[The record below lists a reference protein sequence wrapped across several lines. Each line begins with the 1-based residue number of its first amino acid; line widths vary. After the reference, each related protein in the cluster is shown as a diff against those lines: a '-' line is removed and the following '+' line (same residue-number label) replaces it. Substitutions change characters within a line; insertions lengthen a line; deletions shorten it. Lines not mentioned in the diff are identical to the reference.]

1 MDYILRTQNGS
12 KLYGLDHALSD
23 DDYIGIFV
31 ETPDLLFLG
40 HDKKTVSLRETPD
53 GVRNGPGDVDGQAY
67 SVRHFFHLAA
77 KGNPSL
83 LAILFT
89 PNRSIVDSNE
99 QGRSI
104 LANRDLFVSA
114 QAAGPFKGYML
125 AQLDR
130 LIGKRKGHIPN
141 RPELVE
147 EFGYDV
153 KYASQVARLAFQG
166 AKFLTKGQITLPMP
180 EHERNICMGVRQGN
194 YSYDACIKL
203 LRDLQDILDLATR
216 TTELP
221 ESPDMKAI
229 ARLSRTIHES
239 TWKGNL

>member
-1 MDYILRTQNGS
+1 MTELILKTQNGS
-12 KLYGLDHALSD
+12 KLYGLDHAESD

-31 ETPDLLFLG
+31 EGPDVLFLG
-40 HDKKTVSLRETPD
+40 GDHRTESLRETPD

-89 PNRSIVDSNE
+89 PNRSIVDSTE
-99 QGRSI
+99 LGRKI
-104 LANRDLFVSA
+104 LASRELFVSA

-130 LIGKRKGHIPN
+130 LTGQRKGHIPN

-153 KYASQVARLAFQG
+153 KYAQQVARLAFQG
-166 AKFLTKGQITLPMP
+166 IEFLTEGKITLPMP
-180 EHERNICMGVRQGN
+180 EHEKNICMGIRQGY
-194 YSYDACIKL
+194 YSYKACIDL
-203 LRDLQDILDLATR
+203 LQMLLSQIGEAASATQLA
-216 TTELP
+216 EK
-221 ESPDMKAI
+221 PDMKGI
-229 ARLSRTIHES
+229 ARLSRTIHEQH
-239 TWKGNL
+239 WKNQ